1 MSNLWGCKVVD
12 TVCLVK
18 GGSSRGGNLFQ
29 WQYRNEK
36 STLNLTNWK
45 QTLSD
50 LNVENI
56 AC

>member
-18 GGSSRGGNLFQ
+18 GASSRGGNLFQ